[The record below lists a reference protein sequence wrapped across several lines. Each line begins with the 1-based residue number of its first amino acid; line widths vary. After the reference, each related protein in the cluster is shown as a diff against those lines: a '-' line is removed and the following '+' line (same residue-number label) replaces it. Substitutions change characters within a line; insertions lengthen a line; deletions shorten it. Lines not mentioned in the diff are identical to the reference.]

1 MNAQA
6 EADARS
12 LAMAAF
18 DDAARMRRHLAVI
31 VRESDRA
38 GECARLDRG
47 TGDVIVPIEAWRRAR
62 AAVLAAAHEYGIEQ
76 EEEGL

>member
-1 MNAQA
+1 MIGA
-6 EADARS
+6 EAEA
-12 LAMAAF
+12 
-18 DDAARMRRHLAVI
+18 AARMRRHLAVI

-47 TGDVIVPIEAWRRAR
+47 TGDVIVPREAWTRAR

-76 EEEGL
+76 EEGQ